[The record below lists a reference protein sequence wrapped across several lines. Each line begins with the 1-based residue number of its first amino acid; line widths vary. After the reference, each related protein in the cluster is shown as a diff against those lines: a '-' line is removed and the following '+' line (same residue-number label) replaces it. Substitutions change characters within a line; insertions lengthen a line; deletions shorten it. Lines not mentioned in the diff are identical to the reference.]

1 MPEVKKFLLNCFLE
15 AYDSKGQVDRSKI
28 VSKRNAFLRLE
39 IEIEKNGWGV
49 EAKRTEQQIGAHYS
63 QFKKKIDEKSRKALK
78 QQTVDADF
86 GIFLNDSGSDEEA

>member
-49 EAKRTEQQIGAHYS
+49 EAKRTEPQIGAH
-63 QFKKKIDEKSRKALK
+63 IDEKSRKALK
-78 QQTVDADF
+78 QQTVDTDF